1 MVTIDLAINR
11 AMQTYAMIVN
21 VTASEE
27 LLLKAQL
34 TSFLYAQTEPDE
46 MRLTVAGLTYLRQ
59 ISLTNT

>member
-1 MVTIDLAINR
+1 
-11 AMQTYAMIVN
+11 MQTYAMIAN
-21 VTASEE
+21 VTASQE

-34 TSFLYAQTEPDE
+34 TSFLYAQTETDE